1 MNKDYIARISS
12 IMSHFGLSQTEMAKR
27 IGVRQPNLS
36 AILKGERSCG
46 SGVLNKILLSFDINK
61 EWLLTGEGDMLK
73 PNSQNEVEDLT
84 ADERAEL
91 KMAMAEGRVTY
102 IPLIHIDSVGGMN
115 SENLLTAGEQ
125 YAERM
130 IPFINAR
137 ENDWAILQSGTSM
150 VPTIPPGSILHIRKV
165 HNWQEYFGY
174 GGDFV
179 LWLTDD
185 RRITKQVLKY
195 VPDPQHYIVC
205 HSYNPEVEDEE
216 LPKSMIREV
225 WKVVNV
231 LISKGW

>member
-1 MNKDYIARISS
+1 M
-12 IMSHFGLSQTEMAKR
+12 LST
-27 IGVRQPNLS
+27 IGPRLS
-36 AILKGERSCG
+36 AYFDSKGMTQVDIASR
-46 SGVLNKILLSFDINK
+46 LSVSKAYVNSLFTGRRPFGKKQAEIWESLFGISK
-61 EWLLTGEGDMLK
+61 SWLLTGEGEMLLDDK
-73 PNSQNEVEDLT
+73 EVVFRPDFKESNVV
-84 ADERAEL
+84 
-91 KMAMAEGRVTY
+91 MV
-102 IPLIHIDSVGGMN
+102 PLIHIDSVGGMD

-125 YAERM
+125 YVERM
-130 IPFINAR
+130 VPFTNAR
-137 ENDWAILQSGTSM
+137 ENDRAILQSGTSM

-165 HNWQEYFGY
+165 HNWREYFGY

-195 VPDPQHYIVC
+195 TPDPQHYVIC

-231 LISKGW
+231 LINKGW

>member
-1 MNKDYIARISS
+1 MDTVKERLSFYLLQKGINKSE
-12 IMSHFGLSQTEMAKR
+12 FGRR
-27 IGVRQPNLS
+27 IGVSSAFITSMRKSIQPDKIA
-36 AILKGERSCG
+36 AIKQNFPD
-46 SGVLNKILLSFDINK
+46 LNTD
-61 EWLLTGEGDMLK
+61 WLLTGEGDMLK